1 MNRQGVWW
9 ETRKINTVL
18 APPEKLLLDDHCRFT
33 FPSSTLLPYPSA
45 LNLGCL
51 LINTVPTKCSS
62 QQLRLSALLV
72 PLPVLPFPISSR
84 GSLLT
89 TQYLHSS
96 AASSGRPSLIT
107 PGSPASCQLYLIHG
121 HWSLSCVWLFATP
134 WTAACQASLSITSC
148 IRLFVFPWTI
158 ALPGFSVHGILQARI
173 LERLAIPFSKESSQP
188 RDWTW
193 VSCTAGWFFTIWTA
207 TEAQ

>member
-121 HWSLSCVWLFATP
+121 HWSLSCVWLFGTQ
-134 WTAACQASLSITSC
+134 WTAACQASLS
-148 IRLFVFPWTI
+148 
-158 ALPGFSVHGILQARI
+158 
-173 LERLAIPFSKESSQP
+173 
-188 RDWTW
+188 
-193 VSCTAGWFFTIWTA
+193 FTISQSVLKFMSIESVMLSNNLFLCCPLPSDFILPSIRVISNESAFHIRWSKY
-207 TEAQ
+207 

>member
-18 APPEKLLLDDHCRFT
+18 APPEKLLLDDHCRFA
-33 FPSSTLLPYPSA
+33 FPASTLLPYPSV

-51 LINTVPTKCSS
+51 LINTVPTKCSP
-62 QQLRLSALLV
+62 QQLRPSALLV
-72 PLPVLPFPISSR
+72 PLPVLPFPRSSR

-121 HWSLSCVWLFATP
+121 HWSNSLEPNGLLLARLPCPSPSPRVCSNSCPLSQWCHPTISSSVRPPSPPALNLSHHQNLF
-134 WTAACQASLSITSC
+134 
-148 IRLFVFPWTI
+148 
-158 ALPGFSVHGILQARI
+158 
-173 LERLAIPFSKESSQP
+173 
-188 RDWTW
+188 
-193 VSCTAGWFFTIWTA
+193 
-207 TEAQ
+207 